1 MPDKLLSYVQQ
12 SHAGGQ
18 SVKIK
23 TKLVA
28 LVSALSL
35 FTVLIAGVGIYTV
48 RTYDVAVDGV
58 RVSALR
64 ALYAE
69 RLNRLVTQVVME
81 SRGIYA
87 SKDIKEAAKF
97 GEGSLAALKE
107 IDALLQKWKP
117 IVPSE
122 EQAFFNDLMKDAAE
136 FKTFR
141 METVRL
147 GSEVSPAAANV
158 QGNNEGNR
166 ANRRALQVRI
176 DEMMQR
182 GSKGM
187 DLIDQQ
193 ASTLSDNMLKLLVS
207 LTAAST
213 IIALLLGWLI
223 GNRQIARPLQI
234 LTTAIQK
241 LASGDFNLPHV
252 KPSRDEIG
260 DIWKATQ
267 VFANAMQETQRLR
280 EEQATAEGQMAEKRK
295 AEMAALAQQFE
306 RSVGSLVQHLSSS
319 ANEMETTARSM
330 ASVAN
335 QTTSQS
341 MTVSSAAQQT
351 SANVQTVAAATE
363 ELSISIRE
371 IAGQVTQSSQ
381 IADRAVEGAQRTN
394 VTVQE
399 LAATA
404 EKIGNVV
411 QLINNIAGQTN
422 LLALNA
428 TIEAARA
435 GEAGKGFAV
444 VASEVKDL
452 ASQTA
457 KATEEISLQIN
468 SVQQATQQTVAAIQE
483 IASTISE
490 MSQISVSIAAAMEEQ
505 GAATAEIARNVQ
517 EAARGTEQ
525 VTGNIVDV
533 QKGAGDTGAAASQ
546 VLGAAQELA
555 RRSNE
560 LGQQVSSFLTEV
572 KAA

>member
-1 MPDKLLSYVQQ
+1 M
-12 SHAGGQ
+12 
-18 SVKIK
+18 KIK
-23 TKLVA
+23 TKLLA

-35 FTVLIAGVGIYTV
+35 GTIIVAGVGISTV
-48 RTYDVAVDGV
+48 RTYNAAVDDV
-58 RVSALR
+58 RAAAFH

-69 RLNRLVTQVVME
+69 HLNQLVTQVVME

-87 SKDIKEAAKF
+87 AKDTKDAQKF
-97 GEGSLAALKE
+97 GEGSLAALKN
-107 IDALLQKWKP
+107 IDSLLQEWQP
-117 IVPSE
+117 FIPSE
-122 EQAFFNDLMKDAAE
+122 DAPLFEALKKDAAA
-136 FKTFR
+136 FKSFR
-141 METVRL
+141 TETVRL
-147 GSEVSPAAANV
+147 GTQVSPEAANV
-158 QGNNEGNR
+158 QGNNEENR
-166 ANRRALQVRI
+166 ANRKAFQVSIDALTQHGRKAI
-176 DEMMQR
+176 DA
-182 GSKGM
+182 
-187 DLIDQQ
+187 IDQKTEKLYNDML
-193 ASTLSDNMLKLLVS
+193 TLLISM
-207 LTAAST
+207 AAGCT
-213 IIALLLGWLI
+213 LIALLLSWMI
-223 GNRQIARPLQI
+223 GNRQIARPLQA
-234 LTTAIQK
+234 LNTAIQK
-241 LASGDFNLPHV
+241 LASGDFNLPQV

-260 DIWKATQ
+260 EIWKATQ
-267 VFANAMQETQRLR
+267 VFADAMQEAQQLR
-280 EEQATAEGQMAEKRK
+280 QEQAAAESRMAEQRK
-295 AEMAALAQQFE
+295 AEMAALARQFE
-306 RSVGSLVQHLSSS
+306 QSVGGLVQHLSSS
-319 ANEMETTARSM
+319 AHEMESAAQSM
-330 ASVAN
+330 AAIAN
-335 QTTSQS
+335 QTTNQS

-371 IAGQVTQSSQ
+371 IASQITQSSQ
-381 IADRAVEGAQRTN
+381 IADRAVQGAQRTN
-394 VTVQE
+394 ITVQD

-457 KATEEISLQIN
+457 KATEEIGAQIA
-468 SVQQATQQTVAAIQE
+468 SVQQATQQTVEAIQE
-483 IASTISE
+483 IARTINE

-525 VTGNIVDV
+525 VTGNIEDV

-560 LGQQVSSFLTEV
+560 LGREVSSFLTEV
-572 KAA
+572 RAA

>member
-1 MPDKLLSYVQQ
+1 M
-12 SHAGGQ
+12 
-18 SVKIK
+18 KIK
-23 TKLVA
+23 TKLFA

-35 FTVLIAGVGIYTV
+35 LAAIIAGVGVYTV
-48 RTYDVAVDGV
+48 RTYDAAVGDI
-58 RVSALR
+58 RASALR

-69 RLNRLVTQVVME
+69 RLNRLVTHVVME

-87 SKDIKEAAKF
+87 SKDTKEAQKF
-97 GEGSLAALKE
+97 GEGSLAALRD
-107 IDALLQKWKP
+107 IDALLKVWQPLLPADEKSLFEGL
-117 IVPSE
+117 V
-122 EQAFFNDLMKDAAE
+122 KDAAD
-136 FKTFR
+136 FKTYR
-141 METVRL
+141 TETVRL
-147 GSEVSPAAANV
+147 GSEVSPEAANA
-158 QGNNEGNR
+158 QGNTDANR
-166 ANRRALQVRI
+166 ANRRAYQARI
-176 DEMMQR
+176 DELMNR
-182 GSKGM
+182 GNQKM
-187 DLIDQQ
+187 DQIEEE
-193 ASTLSDNMLKLLVS
+193 ASALYSNMLNLLIV
-207 LTAAST
+207 LAAGGT
-213 IIALLLGWLI
+213 LAALLLGWLI
-223 GNRQIARPLQI
+223 GNRQIARPLQVVTI
-234 LTTAIQK
+234 ALQK
-241 LASGDFNLPHV
+241 LASGDFNLPKV
-252 KPSRDEIG
+252 KPSKDEIG

-267 VFANAMQETQRLR
+267 VFANAMEETQKLR
-280 EEQATAEGQMAEKRK
+280 EEQAAAESQMAQKRR

-306 RSVGSLVQHLSSS
+306 RSVGGLVQHLSSS
-319 ANEMETTARSM
+319 ASEMEVTARSM
-330 ASVAN
+330 SAVAN

-341 MTVSSAAQQT
+341 MTVSSAAQQA

-371 IAGQVTQSSQ
+371 IAGQVSQSSQ
-381 IADRAVEGAQRTN
+381 IADKAVEGAQRTN
-394 VTVQE
+394 MSVQE
-399 LAATA
+399 LATTA

-457 KATEEISLQIN
+457 KATEEISLQIS
-468 SVQQATQQTVAAIQE
+468 SVQSATKETVEAIQE
-483 IASTISE
+483 IARTINE

-517 EAARGTEQ
+517 EAARGTEA

-555 RRSNE
+555 RRSSE
-560 LGQQVSSFLTEV
+560 LGSEVSSFLNEV
-572 KAA
+572 RAA

>member
-1 MPDKLLSYVQQ
+1 M
-12 SHAGGQ
+12 
-18 SVKIK
+18 KIK
-23 TKLVA
+23 TKLFA

-35 FTVLIAGVGIYTV
+35 LAAIIAGVGIYTI
-48 RTYDVAVDGV
+48 RTYDKAVDDV
-58 RVSALR
+58 RGSALR

-69 RLNRLVTQVVME
+69 RLNRLVTHVVME

-87 SKDIKEAAKF
+87 SKSNAEAKKF

-107 IDALLQKWKP
+107 IDALLAKWKP
-117 IVPSE
+117 LLPE
-122 EQAFFNDLMKDAAE
+122 EEKPVFEALVKDAAA
-136 FKTFR
+136 FKAFR
-141 METVRL
+141 TETVRL
-147 GSEVSPAAANV
+147 GNEVSPEAANA
-158 QGNNEGNR
+158 QGNTDANR
-166 ANRRALQVRI
+166 ANRKDFQTRI
-176 DEMMQR
+176 DEFMHR
-182 GSKGM
+182 GNEKIYQIAEEASLLYSSM
-187 DLIDQQ
+187 LNLLI
-193 ASTLSDNMLKLLVS
+193 S
-207 LTAAST
+207 LAAGGAL
-213 IIALLLGWLI
+213 IALLLGWLI
-223 GNRQIARPLQI
+223 GSRQIASPLQV
-234 LTTAIQK
+234 LTAAIQK
-241 LASGDFNLPHV
+241 LASGDYNLPQM

-267 VFANAMQETQRLR
+267 VFASAMQEAEKLR
-280 EEQATAEGQMAEKRK
+280 EEQALAESQMAEKRK

-306 RSVGSLVQHLSSS
+306 RSVGGLVQHLSSS
-319 ANEMETTARSM
+319 ASEMEETARSM
-330 ASVAN
+330 SAVAN

-341 MTVSSAAQQT
+341 MTVSSAAQQA

-371 IAGQVTQSSQ
+371 ITGQVTQSSR
-381 IADRAVEGAQRTN
+381 IADKAVEGAQRTN
-394 VTVQE
+394 MTVQE
-399 LAATA
+399 LATTA

-457 KATEEISLQIN
+457 KATEEISQQIT
-468 SVQQATQQTVAAIQE
+468 SVQNATKETVEAIQE
-483 IASTISE
+483 IARTINE

-517 EAARGTEQ
+517 EAARGTEA

-533 QKGAGDTGAAASQ
+533 QKGAGDTGAAATQ

-555 RRSNE
+555 KRSGE
-560 LGQQVSSFLTEV
+560 LGTEV
-572 KAA
+572 SLFLNEVRAA

>member
-1 MPDKLLSYVQQ
+1 M
-12 SHAGGQ
+12 
-18 SVKIK
+18 KIK
-23 TKLVA
+23 TKLYA
-28 LVSALSL
+28 LVTALSL
-35 FTVLIAGVGIYTV
+35 LAATIAGVGIYTV
-48 RTYDVAVDGV
+48 RTYDAAVDDV
-58 RVSALR
+58 RNSALR

-69 RLNRLVTQVVME
+69 RLNRLVTHVVME

-87 SKDIKEAAKF
+87 SNDTKEAQKF
-97 GEGSLAALKE
+97 GEGSLAALKD
-107 IDALLQKWKP
+107 IDALLVRWKP
-117 IVPSE
+117 LLPPE
-122 EQAFFNDLMKDAAE
+122 DQAFFEDLMKDAAE
-136 FKTFR
+136 FKAFR
-141 METVRL
+141 TETVRL
-147 GSEVSPAAANV
+147 GSEVSPEAANA
-158 QGNNEGNR
+158 QGNTDANR
-166 ANRRALQVRI
+166 ANRKAYQTRI
-176 DEMMQR
+176 DELMQY
-182 GSKGM
+182 GSKAV
-187 DLIDQQ
+187 DLIDKQ
-193 ASTLSDNMLKLLVS
+193 ADDLYNRMLWLLTG
-207 LTAAST
+207 LAAGGA

-223 GNRQIARPLQI
+223 GNRQIVRPLQT
-234 LTTAIQK
+234 LTAALQK
-241 LASGDFNLPHV
+241 LASGDFNLPQV

-267 VFANAMQETQRLR
+267 VFASAMEETQRLR
-280 EEQATAEGQMAEKRK
+280 QEQAEAESQAAERRK

-319 ANEMETTARSM
+319 ASEMEATARSM
-330 ASVAN
+330 SAVAN
-335 QTTSQS
+335 QTTNQS

-371 IAGQVTQSSQ
+371 IAGQVTQSSH

-394 VTVQE
+394 KTVQE

-404 EKIGNVV
+404 EKIGNVL

-457 KATEEISLQIN
+457 KATEEISVQIG
-468 SVQQATQQTVAAIQE
+468 SVQQATQQTVDAIQE
-483 IASTISE
+483 IARTINE
-490 MSQISVSIAAAMEEQ
+490 MSQISMSIAAAMEEQ

-533 QKGAGDTGAAASQ
+533 QKGAGDTGSAASQ

-555 RRSNE
+555 KRSSE
-560 LGQQVSSFLTEV
+560 LGQEVSIFLQEV